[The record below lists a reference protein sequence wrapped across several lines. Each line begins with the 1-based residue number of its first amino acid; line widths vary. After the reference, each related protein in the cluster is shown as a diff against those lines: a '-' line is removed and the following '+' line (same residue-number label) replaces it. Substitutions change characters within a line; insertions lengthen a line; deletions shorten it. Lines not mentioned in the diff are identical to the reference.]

1 MELSREKLT
10 RELLS
15 LSDRELNSLSL
26 HLYDTIASTNQMLW
40 ELIDNN
46 YHLPLVAIA
55 TQQTAGRGQWGRHW
69 QSPPGGLYLSVALKL
84 DLAPSNA
91 FHIIV
96 FTACGITEALRRHDL
111 PIYLKWPNDLILQK
125 RKLGGIKSETRIQG
139 DKITRAVIGIGINW
153 LNPVPAVGINLESF
167 TDKIDS
173 LEKLAAIAITG
184 IYSGYQAYLGKGIKS
199 LLPSYLTFVQSIG
212 QKVMVDGC
220 PGVVIGVSDRG
231 ELQVKLQSSGAT
243 TTINLSS
250 GTISLGY
257 DQ

>member
-1 MELSREKLT
+1 MELNREKLT
-10 RELLS
+10 KELLN
-15 LSDRELNSLSL
+15 LNDRDLNLFSL
-26 HLYDTIASTNQMLW
+26 HLYDNIPSTNQILW

-46 YHLPLVAIA
+46 YQLPLVAIA
-55 TQQTAGRGQWGRHW
+55 AQQTAGRGQWGRQW
-69 QSPPGGLYLSVALKL
+69 QSPPGGLYLSVAIALEL
-84 DLAPSNA
+84 SPSDA

-96 FTACGITEALRRHDL
+96 FSACGITEAFRRQEL
-111 PIYLKWPNDLILQK
+111 PIFLKYPNDLILQK

-139 DKITRAVIGIGINW
+139 DKITRAVIGVGINW
-153 LNPVPAVGINLESF
+153 CNPVPAVGINLENF
-167 TDKIDS
+167 TDKITC
-173 LEKLAAIAITG
+173 LEKLAAIAIGG

-199 LLPSYLTFVQSIG
+199 LLTSYLTFLQSIG

-220 PGVVIGVSDRG
+220 PGIVVGVSDRG